1 MANKDML
8 SKYKEF
14 KAKLDGK
21 EIPKS
26 NAIFTPKNK
35 VLTYDEILADCRLKY
50 PRRY

>member
-1 MANKDML
+1 MANKDTL

-21 EIPKS
+21 DIPKS

-35 VLTYDEILADCRLKY
+35 VLTYEEILAESIVKY
-50 PRRY
+50 TKK

>member
-1 MANKDML
+1 MANKDTL
-8 SKYKEF
+8 SKHKEF

-35 VLTYDEILADCRLKY
+35 VLTYDEILTDCILKY
-50 PRRY
+50 TKR